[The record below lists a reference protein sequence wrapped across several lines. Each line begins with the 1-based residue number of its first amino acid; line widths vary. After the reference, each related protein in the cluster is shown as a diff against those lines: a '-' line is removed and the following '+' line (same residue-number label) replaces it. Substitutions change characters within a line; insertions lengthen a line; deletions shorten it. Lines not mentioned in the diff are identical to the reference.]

1 MDIKLCMNM
10 KKYLESTRIATL
22 LAKRALHS
30 LTAAERGELDS
41 LLTKTGINPEDIFKN
56 SSFIVPDE
64 NEIEAQQKVFDA
76 VRGQIAGSGNSRKVR
91 FRPVTVGE
99 RVSGLSSGIKLRRY
113 LPYAAM
119 FVVVLALSLF
129 AYYSIYDSKTVLKP
143 HNDSIMAYSDKTVL
157 VLPNGESVV
166 QSNSTN
172 VADVILSAKEA
183 ASANIS
189 AKTEIGNGA
198 SKRVAEV
205 YKIKV
210 SRGATHRVVLEDGT
224 SIVLYPESELEFP
237 EFFGSKERSVKLIG
251 EGYFD
256 VTKDASRPFTV
267 KTGSASVT
275 VLGTS
280 FNIRAYENESVTE
293 TVLVTG
299 KVLMNSTPLVPNQIA
314 ILDRANMDVRVES
327 IDASVYT
334 ERAMGM
340 FVFENR
346 SLDEIMREF
355 SHWFGFEYSFENP
368 DLRDKKFR
376 IKLPRTDNF
385 NLLMDLMEKT
395 GEMVFVVNDKNIEIK
410 SVKR

>member
-1 MDIKLCMNM
+1 M
-10 KKYLESTRIATL
+10 KKYFESTRIAAL
-22 LAKRALHS
+22 LVKRVLHS
-30 LTAAERGELDS
+30 VTAAERGELDS
-41 LLTKTGINPEDIFKN
+41 LLKKTGINSDEILKGSAFIAPDIEE
-56 SSFIVPDE
+56 V
-64 NEIEAQQKVFDA
+64 EAQKRVFEALKVQMAASGGTARRNFFA
-76 VRGQIAGSGNSRKVR
+76 PGTKESGRVLRVRR
-91 FRPVTVGE
+91 F
-99 RVSGLSSGIKLRRY
+99 
-113 LPYAAM
+113 LPYAAA
-119 FVVVLALSLF
+119 VVAVMALSLF
-129 AYYSIYDSKTVLKP
+129 AYYAIYDSKTVLKP
-143 HNDSIMAYSDKTVL
+143 HNDSIVAYSDSTVL
-157 VLPNGESVV
+157 VLPNGQRVV
-166 QSNSTN
+166 QSVSTN
-172 VADVILSAKEA
+172 VADIINLAGENSSAQGVGVEPGK
-183 ASANIS
+183 ASANRNQKIS
-189 AKTEIGNGA
+189 VVNGVA
-198 SKRVAEV
+198 KRVAEV

-224 SIVLYPESELEFP
+224 SVVLYPESELQFP

-267 KTGSASVT
+267 STGSASVV

-280 FNIRAYENESVTE
+280 FNVRAYQNEAVTE

-314 ILDRANMDVRVES
+314 VLDRSNMSVKVEG

-368 DLRDKKFR
+368 ELGDKKFR

-395 GEMVFVVNDKNIEIK
+395 GEMQFVVNDKNIEIK